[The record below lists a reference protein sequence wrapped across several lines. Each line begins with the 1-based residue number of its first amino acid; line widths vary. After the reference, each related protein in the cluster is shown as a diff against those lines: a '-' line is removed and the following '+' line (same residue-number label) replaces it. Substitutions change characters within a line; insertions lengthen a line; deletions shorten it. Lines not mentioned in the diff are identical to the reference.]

1 MSNPFTNTFLALAL
15 TLAASGCATTLPPV
29 PPLDAPTA
37 ESYDLDPAFFKKSLA
52 VQGILIA
59 TSDRVSDHAIR
70 ESAYLFD
77 KLMSTIDPDVAQRIR
92 DRELLCILIAHDEF
106 TSDIPQFHTDK
117 LGKALGFYNWRSR
130 GFLTWRKKRPVVVFA
145 EEDVLEYEGGART
158 ESILIHEF
166 GHVIHGAGFNADQQA
181 QLTKAYKTA
190 KTVGLW
196 NDGYAAQRF
205 RRVTSD
211 TPVSLYDAIVAAFP
225 NESPALI
232 RKCLDAGDVIVNGE
246 PTHAAV
252 KVTGDDD
259 VRIVFGGPKECY
271 AAKNR
276 SEYFA
281 EVLQCWYDTNR
292 LNDHD
297 HNHILTRDQ
306 LKAYDPGA
314 AELCA
319 QVLGDH
325 AWRFVSPRQRAGRDH
340 LAGFDPA
347 DSPVRTNPPHIRA
360 AALDYYDTYWKPFW
374 QRLYDKHGIERPK
387 PAAK

>member
-1 MSNPFTNTFLALAL
+1 MLHSILKIL
-15 TLAASGCATTLPPV
+15 TTLVLGLFITGCATAPPAV
-29 PPLDAPTA
+29 PPLDEATA
-37 ESYDLDPAFFKKSLA
+37 QAYDLDRSFFKKSLA

-59 TSDRVSDHAIR
+59 TSDSVSDYAIH

-77 KLMSTIDPDVAQRIR
+77 KLMSTIDPEVAQRIR
-92 DRELLCILIAHDEF
+92 DRKLLCILIGHDEL

-117 LGKALGFYNWRSR
+117 LGKALDFYNWRKR

-166 GHVIHGAGFNADQQA
+166 GHVVHGAGFNDDQWA
-181 QLTKAYKTA
+181 QLNKAYKTA

-205 RRVTSD
+205 RRVDSD
-211 TPVSLYDAIVAAFP
+211 TPVSLFEALVAAFP
-225 NESPALI
+225 DESPALI
-232 RKCLDAGDVIVNGE
+232 RKCLETGDIVVNGN
-246 PTHAAV
+246 PTRGDM
-252 KVTGDDD
+252 KVSSDDD
-259 VRIVFGGPKECY
+259 VRIEFGGPKQCY

-276 SEYFA
+276 NEYFA

-306 LKAYDPGA
+306 LKKYDPGA

-325 AWRFVSPRQRAGRDH
+325 DWRFVSPRKRAGRGH
-340 LAGFDPA
+340 LVGFDPA
-347 DSPVRTNPPHIRA
+347 DSPKRTNPPHIRA

-374 QRLYDKHGIERPK
+374 QRLYDKHGIERPT
-387 PAAK
+387 P